1 MSRELPHSNEAEQ
14 SLLGAMMI
22 YPSVAAIAYDQG
34 LEAKD
39 FYLDGYAGYQRCRK
53 TD

>member
-39 FYLDGYAGYQRCRK
+39 FYLDIHKRI
-53 TD
+53 